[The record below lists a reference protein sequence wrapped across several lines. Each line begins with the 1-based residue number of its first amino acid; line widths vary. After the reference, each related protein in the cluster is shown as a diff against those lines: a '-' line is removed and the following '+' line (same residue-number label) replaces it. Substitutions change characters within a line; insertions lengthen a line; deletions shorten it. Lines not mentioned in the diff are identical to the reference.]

1 VVLYR
6 TLPLLTGVLLVAGGA
21 FTVFAAS
28 GGGDDHG
35 GGHDAA
41 APAGNPTEE
50 NVPSVKNE
58 RTYSAAE
65 LDILQSLEERR
76 IALDRRA
83 QALELREKLVDMLE
97 ERLAGRVSELN
108 QLKADLEGIMKSAS
122 GEDEGKLKQLANV
135 YGAMKPDA
143 AAEVL
148 NRVDNLLVHD
158 ILVRMPAKRAGKLM
172 EALEP
177 VKARRLS
184 ELMAQ
189 KTPLPVAQQPSST
202 EAP

>member
-1 VVLYR
+1 MRFWKPGFVA
-6 TLPLLTGVLLVAGGA
+6 LLLAA
-21 FTVFAAS
+21 VFATPVMAAS
-28 GGGDDHG
+28 APEAGHG
-35 GGHDAA
+35 GGGGEPAA
-41 APAGNPTEE
+41 DPTAE
-50 NVPSVKNE
+50 NVPVVKNE
-58 RTYSAAE
+58 RTFSAAE

-76 IALDRRA
+76 VALDRRQ

-97 ERLAGRVSELN
+97 ERLAGRVDELN
-108 QLKADLEGIMKSAS
+108 TLKADLESIMQSAS

-135 YGAMKPDA
+135 YGSMKPAA

-158 ILVRMPAKRAGKLM
+158 ILVRMPPKRAAKLM
-172 EALEP
+172 EVLEP

-189 KTPLPVAQQPSST
+189 KTPLPDMGVSATATP
-202 EAP
+202 